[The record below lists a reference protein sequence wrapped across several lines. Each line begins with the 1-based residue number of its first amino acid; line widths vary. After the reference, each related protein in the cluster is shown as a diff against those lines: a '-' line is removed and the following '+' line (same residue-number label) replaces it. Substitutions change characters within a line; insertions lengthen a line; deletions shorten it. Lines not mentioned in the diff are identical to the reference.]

1 MIRAR
6 FALLGLLVAALG
18 SGCTPDIEAV
28 TVTPLTT
35 PPLALEAGANGIEIF
50 DGTAV
55 GLEILAYTEDPG
67 PQGENTQTCDDDC
80 GGDADPIDPSEVDI
94 TFSGEAI
101 DVYRVDDDIYI
112 VTGVK
117 PGEATLF
124 VTSSE
129 ANGTI
134 QIPVTVVSQSEA
146 D

>member
-1 MIRAR
+1 MSRAR

-35 PPLALEAGANGIEIF
+35 PPLALRADADGIEIF
-50 DGTAV
+50 DGTGV
-55 GLEILAYTEDPG
+55 GLEIFAYTEDPG
-67 PQGENTQTCDDDC
+67 PQGENTQTCEDDC
-80 GGDADPIDPSEVDI
+80 GDPIDPEEVDI

-101 DVYRVDDDIYI
+101 DVYRVDDGIYI
-112 VTGVK
+112 VAGVK
-117 PGEATLF
+117 PGEGTLF

-129 ANGTI
+129 AHGTI
-134 QIPVTVVSQSEA
+134 QIPVTVVPQSEA